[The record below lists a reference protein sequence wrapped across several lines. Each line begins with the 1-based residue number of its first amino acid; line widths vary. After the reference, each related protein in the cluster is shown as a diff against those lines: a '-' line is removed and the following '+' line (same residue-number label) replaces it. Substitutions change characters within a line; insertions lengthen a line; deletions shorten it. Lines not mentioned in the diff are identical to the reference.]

1 MRLRQTTIEYAP
13 IAKYDGTITSL
24 QEISGILPRGSYVE
38 VTSEGVCI
46 KSLSDTMSAPV
57 TEDEW
62 VAVIHNTVLVTPYLD
77 EFEGWE
83 LVES

>member
-24 QEISGILPRGSYVE
+24 QEISGILPRGRYIE

-62 VAVIHNTVLVTPYLD
+62 VAVIHNAVLVTPYLD